1 MRRSAIRALCGLAT
15 AAALAGLTA
24 CASPGT
30 ADPSMGT
37 THTIPHN
44 VRHSQPAPSGSPSLG
59 ASGPISADQASL
71 DQLWAL
77 EDSSLRTGGEMNG
90 RAAGQ
95 IDQTTLDFENAI
107 TSRCEPNLPADKRSA
122 LESLWASVVQQ
133 SKNSTSPLHDVE
145 KAYFDAATRECM

>member
-1 MRRSAIRALCGLAT
+1 
-15 AAALAGLTA
+15 
-24 CASPGT
+24 
-30 ADPSMGT
+30 MGT

-95 IDQTTLDFENAI
+95 IDQTTLD
-107 TSRCEPNLPADKRSA
+107 
-122 LESLWASVVQQ
+122 SVVQQ